1 MKNDQFDNF
10 QLLFNALDI
19 KIVEHGYVF
28 GDMDWQ
34 KRNVCSPFNRLY
46 FILESG
52 ARLEDASGNATPLVR
67 DSIYLIPIQST
78 YHYLCDQ
85 PFEKFYIH
93 FRLDYLPGR
102 DIFEFNQQCMR
113 LSSTREEIQHIVDLV
128 KTKKVED
135 KLILKAELYK
145 LLSRFVIKTEISY
158 DKIALY
164 LQYKDLFQQ
173 IEAHCYSDTSLHTVA
188 NQLGINENTLRKKFK
203 EDMGVTVKQYIDLAV
218 IERAKEL
225 MITTDLNLK
234 ELAYQL
240 HFKDEFYFSR
250 FFKKK
255 VGCPPKQY
263 RINNSTLSSKQKGYR
278 N

>member
-1 MKNDQFDNF
+1 MKNNQFDNF

-28 GDMDWQ
+28 GDLDWQ
-34 KRNVCSPFNRLY
+34 KRNVSSPFNRLY
-46 FILESG
+46 LIMESG
-52 ARLEDASGNATPLVR
+52 ARLEDDRGATIPLLR
-67 DSIYLIPIQST
+67 DNIYLIPIQST
-78 YHYLCDQ
+78 YHYLCSQ

-113 LSSTREEIQHIVDLV
+113 LSSSRVEIQRIVDLV

-164 LQYKDLFQQ
+164 LQYKDLFQV
-173 IEAHCYSDTSLHTVA
+173 IEAHCFGDTSLHTVA
-188 NQLGINENTLRKKFK
+188 TQLGINENTLRKKFK
-203 EDMGVTVKQYIDLAV
+203 EDMGLTVKQYIDLAV

-225 MITTDLNLK
+225 MVTTDLTLK

-250 FFKKK
+250 LFKKK

-263 RINNSTLSSKQKGYR
+263 RINNSTLSNTQKGYR